1 VVLHR
6 PDGSAVDQRLV
17 NGEVQP
23 VIRALHARPVE
34 RALAALGRNTAATRT
49 AGGRPVRAL
58 LEEEQFDA
66 LVGGRLERLLPPGS
80 GPPAP
85 PDLFSPALEHR
96 GFLLDAPALEHR
108 SGQLQELRRLGM
120 SLRVRPADDRRL
132 GFLGEQ
138 VVELGA
144 RLLRGEDHDLGMMK
158 PPDEPIQLVRHLTQ
172 VLLYE
177 LLDVPLVAR
186 LRPAALIVLPGLILG
201 VIRDLLESAGMQTVE
216 LAALAS
222 DEDNQCALSPADE
235 GDERREIELPP
246 HLGVVRNRLGQ
257 RKGPPDVVEAGA
269 ENRQS
274 VSAVARE
281 FALVVLADAIE
292 ISLEADALVVSELPA
307 VCSVSPARLV
317 EKRVEAGRGV
327 GRRRRQTRIKIEIE
341 AHGAALLRLESGE
354 IAEFLPGDR
363 SCQRLS
369 RVLSERRAT
378 YTIGTTGR
386 RMSFTTSEEPETGG
400 EVVSTNEVRE
410 IIVIGGGPAAYTAA
424 LYSAR
429 ANLNPLV
436 IEGFAWGGQLMI
448 TSDVENY
455 PGYADGV
462 LGPEMM
468 QDLRRQAER
477 FGTEFLTDD
486 VTKVDFSERPFRVW
500 VGDDEYRSEAIVV
513 TTGANARQLGLE
525 SEKRLQGRG
534 VSYCAVCDAA
544 FFKQKE
550 IVVVGGGDSAMEEA
564 TFLAKFASKVTVV
577 HRRENF
583 RASPI
588 MVDRARSNDKIDF
601 LLDSVVE
608 EVLGEETV
616 TGVVVRNLKTNE
628 RTELSADGFFVAI
641 GHDPNTELFRGQLDM
656 DEAGYIETKG
666 KTTETNVEGVFA
678 AGDVQDHVYR
688 QAVTAAGS
696 GCMAA
701 LDAERFLAAQE
712 GRPEEALAAPRS

>member
-1 VVLHR
+1 
-6 PDGSAVDQRLV
+6 
-17 NGEVQP
+17 
-23 VIRALHARPVE
+23 
-34 RALAALGRNTAATRT
+34 
-49 AGGRPVRAL
+49 
-58 LEEEQFDA
+58 
-66 LVGGRLERLLPPGS
+66 
-80 GPPAP
+80 
-85 PDLFSPALEHR
+85 
-96 GFLLDAPALEHR
+96 
-108 SGQLQELRRLGM
+108 
-120 SLRVRPADDRRL
+120 
-132 GFLGEQ
+132 
-138 VVELGA
+138 
-144 RLLRGEDHDLGMMK
+144 
-158 PPDEPIQLVRHLTQ
+158 
-172 VLLYE
+172 
-177 LLDVPLVAR
+177 
-186 LRPAALIVLPGLILG
+186 
-201 VIRDLLESAGMQTVE
+201 
-216 LAALAS
+216 
-222 DEDNQCALSPADE
+222 
-235 GDERREIELPP
+235 
-246 HLGVVRNRLGQ
+246 
-257 RKGPPDVVEAGA
+257 
-269 ENRQS
+269 
-274 VSAVARE
+274 
-281 FALVVLADAIE
+281 
-292 ISLEADALVVSELPA
+292 
-307 VCSVSPARLV
+307 
-317 EKRVEAGRGV
+317 
-327 GRRRRQTRIKIEIE
+327 
-341 AHGAALLRLESGE
+341 
-354 IAEFLPGDR
+354 
-363 SCQRLS
+363 
-369 RVLSERRAT
+369 
-378 YTIGTTGR
+378 
-386 RMSFTTSEEPETGG
+386 
-400 EVVSTNEVRE
+400 VSTNEVRD

-455 PGYADGV
+455 PGYPDGV

-500 VGDDEYRSEAIVV
+500 VGDDEYRADAVV
-513 TTGANARQLGLE
+513 VSTGANARQLGLE

-544 FFKQKE
+544 FFKEKE

-564 TFLAKFASKVTVV
+564 TFLAKFASKVTVI
-577 HRRENF
+577 HRRESF

-588 MVDRARSNDKIDF
+588 MVDRAHANDKIEF

-628 RTELSADGFFVAI
+628 RTELPADGFFVAI
-641 GHDPNTELFRGQLDM
+641 GHDPNTALFRGQLDM
-656 DEAGYIETKG
+656 DDGGYIETKR